1 MLKST
6 EKENKFLKIV
16 YAKVRKEGKEEL
28 VPLKLYA
35 DGKLELNK

>member
-1 MLKST
+1 MLNNR

-16 YAKVRKEGKEEL
+16 YAKVREKGKEEL

-35 DGKLELNK
+35 DGSLEVNK